1 MAQKYGFFN
10 AVMTDGKADRIYN
23 ADDINTFFEG
33 VLSDGVYKA
42 VNNALLVEA
51 GASGLTVKVNTGK
64 ALVKQHWYIN
74 DAIVTLTIN
83 SAHATLNRYTSVV
96 IRYNKANR
104 VIELATVDG
113 ANASTPVAP
122 PLTQTEDVYEIV
134 LANIYVKAGA
144 TSIASGDITDKRTYV
159 AGLVDPTP
167 LNYRRYD
174 YTVTDYT
181 AGQSYFDIPLSYNLT
196 INTLLQVYVN
206 GLLCQPSEYYL
217 MVNEVEGNYM
227 VVFNEK
233 KALNSDLS
241 FIMIN

>member
-10 AVMTDGKADRIYN
+10 AVISNGKADRIYN

-33 VLSDGVYKA
+33 ILSDGVYKA
-42 VNNALLVEA
+42 VDNALLVEA

-64 ALVKQHWYIN
+64 ALVNQHWYIN
-74 DAIVTLTIN
+74 DTIVTLTLN
-83 SAHATLNRYTSVV
+83 SAHATLNRCTRIVV
-96 IRYNKANR
+96 RYNKANR
-104 VIELATVDG
+104 VIELATVDSS
-113 ANASTPVAP
+113 NAEIPVEP
-122 PLTQTEDVYEIV
+122 KLTQNENVYEIP
-134 LANIYVKAGA
+134 LATIYVKAGA
-144 TSIASGDITDKRTYV
+144 TSITADNITDKRTYV

-196 INTLLQVYVN
+196 LNTLLQVYVN

-233 KALNSDLS
+233 KALNSELS